1 MTTQPAPLPEPGTT
15 HSPAPPGPIMTF
27 FKEPT
32 LRDQFAMA
40 ALTGLLANH
49 LAWDTVL
56 SQQPMHATAQMA
68 YELADAMLS
77 ERGR

>member
-1 MTTQPAPLPEPGTT
+1 MVKPPRPPGDT
-15 HSPAPPGPIMTF
+15 HSQARPSPPDL
-27 FKEPT
+27 T

-49 LAWDTVL
+49 LAWDTVM
-56 SQQPMHATAQMA
+56 SHQPMHATAQTA

-77 ERGR
+77 ERGQ